1 MAGEVP
7 DLSPFDAL
15 LNSKLMASQLTT
27 RAIPLLD
34 LRRQFDPIRDE
45 VMQEVERVIES
56 QRFILGDDVDR
67 FERNFAAYCGAT
79 HAIGCA
85 SGTDALELAFLALGI
100 GPGDEVLTVPYSFFA
115 TAGAI
120 LSIGAKPVFVD
131 VEPNTFNLDVTKLEA
146 ALAAHPNVKAI
157 LPVHLYGACAD
168 MDAILAAAGS
178 IPVIEDAAQSHGAEH
193 NGRRAGSMGT
203 LGCFSF
209 FPTKNLG
216 AFGDGGMLT
225 TNDDS
230 LAKKLRALRVH
241 GTIAKYIHQWPGKNS
256 RLDAL
261 QAAVLN
267 VKLRY
272 LDSWSTGRERN
283 AELYR
288 EFLAK
293 ADAILPTSAPYQT
306 RHIYNQFV
314 IRVKERDKLRA
325 FLAEQ
330 GVGTEIYYPC
340 PLHLQPALESFGFKE
355 GDFPVSE
362 QLSKETLA
370 LPIFAEATAEEI
382 RAVADL
388 IVEFTPR
395 QRA

>member
-1 MAGEVP
+1 
-7 DLSPFDAL
+7 
-15 LNSKLMASQLTT
+15 MASQLTA

-34 LRRQFDPIRDE
+34 LRRQFDPIRAE
-45 VMQEVERVIES
+45 VMREVERVIES
-56 QRFILGDDVDR
+56 QHFILGDDVER
-67 FERNFAAYCGAT
+67 FERNFAAYCGTA

-85 SGTDALELAFLALGI
+85 SGTDALELALLALDI

-120 LSIGAKPVFVD
+120 LSVGARPVFVD
-131 VEPNTFNLDVTKLEA
+131 VDPDTFNLDVTKLEA
-146 ALAAHPNVKAI
+146 VLAAHPNVKAI

-168 MDAILAAAGS
+168 MDVILAAAGS
-178 IPVIEDAAQSHGAEH
+178 IPVIEDAAQSHGAEYQ
-193 NGRRAGSMGT
+193 GRRAGSMGKI
-203 LGCFSF
+203 GCFSF

-216 AFGDGGMLT
+216 AFGDGGALT
-225 TNDDS
+225 TNDES
-230 LAKKLRALRVH
+230 IAKRLRALRVH
-241 GTIAKYIHQWPGKNS
+241 GGIAKYIHQWPGKNS

-272 LDSWSTGRERN
+272 LDGWSAGRQRN

-288 EFLAK
+288 QFLSKSK
-293 ADAILPTSAPYQT
+293 AVLPHPAPYQT

-314 IRVKERDKLRA
+314 IRVQDRDKLRA

-340 PLHLQPALESFGFKE
+340 PLHLQPALENLGFKQ

-370 LPIFAEATAEEI
+370 LPIFAEATEEEI
-382 RAVADL
+382 RTVAEL
-388 IVEFTPR
+388 IVSF
-395 QRA
+395 

>member
-1 MAGEVP
+1 
-7 DLSPFDAL
+7 
-15 LNSKLMASQLTT
+15 MASQLST

-34 LRRQFDPIRDE
+34 LRRQFDPIREE
-45 VMQEVERVIES
+45 VMREVERVIES
-56 QRFILGDDVDR
+56 QRFILGDDVER
-67 FERNFAAYCGAT
+67 FERNFAAYCGTA
-79 HAIGCA
+79 HAVGCG
-85 SGTDALELAFLALGI
+85 SGTDALELALLALDI
-100 GPGDEVLTVPYSFFA
+100 GPGDKVLTVPYSFFA

-120 LSIGAKPVFVD
+120 LSVGAKPVFVD
-131 VEPNTFNLDVTKLEA
+131 VEPETFNLDVTKLEG

-178 IPVIEDAAQSHGAEH
+178 IAVIEDAAQSHGAEYK
-193 NGRRAGSMGT
+193 NRRAGSMGKV
-203 LGCFSF
+203 GCFSF

-225 TNDDS
+225 TDDEA
-230 LAKKLRALRVH
+230 LANKLRALRVH

-272 LDSWSTGRERN
+272 LDEWTAGRQRN
-283 AELYR
+283 AALYR
-288 EFLAK
+288 ECLAK
-293 ADAILPTSAPYQT
+293 SSAILPQATPYQT

-314 IRVKERDKLRA
+314 IRVRERDQLRA
-325 FLAEQ
+325 WLAEQ
-330 GVGTEIYYPC
+330 GIGTEIYYPRA
-340 PLHLQPALESFGFKE
+340 LHLQPALESYGFKE

-362 QLSKETLA
+362 RLSNETLA
-370 LPIFAEATAEEI
+370 LPIFAEATEEEI
-382 RAVADL
+382 RAVAEA
-388 IVEFTPR
+388 IVSFR
-395 QRA
+395 GML

>member
-1 MAGEVP
+1 
-7 DLSPFDAL
+7 
-15 LNSKLMASQLTT
+15 MASQIGT

-34 LRRQFDPIRDE
+34 LRRQFDPIREE
-45 VMQEVERVIES
+45 VMREVERVIES
-56 QRFILGDDVDR
+56 QRFILGEDVER
-67 FERNFAAYCGAT
+67 FERNFAAYCRTSYAV
-79 HAIGCA
+79 GCA
-85 SGTDALELAFLALGI
+85 SGTDALELALLALDI

-120 LSIGAKPVFVD
+120 LAVGANPVFVD
-131 VEPNTFNLDVTKLEA
+131 VDPDTFNLDATKLQA

-168 MDAILAAAGS
+168 MDAILASAGT
-178 IPVIEDAAQSHGAEH
+178 IPVIEDAAQSHGAEYK
-193 NGRRAGSMGT
+193 GRRAGSIGT
-203 LGCFSF
+203 IGCFSF

-216 AFGDGGMLT
+216 AFGDGGALT
-225 TNDDS
+225 TNDENV
-230 LAKKLRALRVH
+230 AKKLRALRVH
-241 GTIAKYIHQWPGKNS
+241 GSIAKYIHQWPGKNS

-272 LDSWSTGRERN
+272 LDGWSAGRQGN
-283 AELYR
+283 AQVYR

-293 ADAILPTSAPYQT
+293 SEAILPYVAPYQT

-314 IRVKERDKLRA
+314 IRVRERDKLRA
-325 FLAEQ
+325 WLVEQ

-340 PLHLQPALESFGFKE
+340 PLHLQPALDGLGFKE

-362 QLSKETLA
+362 RLSKETLA
-370 LPIFAEATAEEI
+370 LPIFAEATEEEL
-382 RAVADL
+382 RAVAKL
-388 IVEFTPR
+388 IMAFGL
-395 QRA
+395 